1 MKRVICVKGKKKTQ
15 PNTKINVNVNFKIE
29 SRSCAAAAFEQVK
42 DIFKVENEGRT
53 FLHLNCNYEVAEA
66 VITPL

>member
-1 MKRVICVKGKKKTQ
+1 M
-15 PNTKINVNVNFKIE
+15 
-29 SRSCAAAAFEQVK
+29 RSSAFEQVK